1 MPRYAAFLR
10 GINVGGTR
18 IKKEALCEPFSAL
31 GFEDVTTFRASGN
44 VLFEAP
50 RSSAAKLAA
59 QIEKRLADDLGFTR
73 AVTFIRTGAEM
84 RALAETQPFK
94 PKPGQKIHVMLLLKK
109 PAKSV
114 LDFATKDDQ
123 LALGPREVFWMP
135 KGGMADSEIDLKAIE
150 KLAGPTT
157 LRTQGTIQEIAS
169 RWFQR

>member
-18 IKKEALCEPFSAL
+18 IKKEALCEPFGAL

-50 RSSAAKLAA
+50 RTPAKKLAA
-59 QIEKRLADDLGFTR
+59 QIEKRLADDLGFAR
-73 AVTFIRTGAEM
+73 AVTFIRTAAEM
-84 RALAETQPFK
+84 RALAQADVLTPRA
-94 PKPGQKIHVMLLLKK
+94 GQKVHVMLLLEK
-109 PAKSV
+109 PVKSV
-114 LDFATKDDQ
+114 LDYATNDDQ

-135 KGGMADSEIDLKAIE
+135 KGGMADSELDLKAIE
-150 KLAGPTT
+150 KLVGPTT
-157 LRTQGTIQEIAS
+157 LRTKGTIDEIAK